1 MKSDFAKIV
10 YCAAILAVGCAA
22 EDLLPKFLGAG
33 FPVLLA
39 AAVFVS
45 ARSGVFS
52 AVAFAIAAGAAED
65 AVSSLP
71 VATSACF
78 FTLAALFANSVR
90 HLAAVALLAYPLYQL
105 WLWIWLP
112 GVGAGVFARIVAAVP
127 LGAVAAAAVFAIMRS
142 VERKAAI
149 DA

>member
-10 YCAAILAVGCAA
+10 YCAAILAAGCAA
-22 EDLLPKFLGAG
+22 EELLPKFLGAG

-39 AAVFVS
+39 ATVFLS
-45 ARSGVFS
+45 ARSGIFA

-78 FTLAALFANSVR
+78 FTLAALFAISPPSPCCR
-90 HLAAVALLAYPLYQL
+90 TPSTSCGSGYGFPAS
-105 WLWIWLP
+105 
-112 GVGAGVFARIVAAVP
+112 ARECSRA
-127 LGAVAAAAVFAIMRS
+127 
-142 VERKAAI
+142 
-149 DA
+149 

>member
-1 MKSDFAKIV
+1 MKNDFARIV
-10 YCAAILAVGCAA
+10 YCIAILAAGCAA
-22 EDLLPKFLGAG
+22 EELLPKFLGVG
-33 FPVLLA
+33 FPILLA
-39 AAVFVS
+39 ATIFFS
-45 ARSGVFS
+45 SRSGVFA

-90 HLAAVALLAYPLYQL
+90 YLAAAALLAYPLYQL

-112 GVGAGVFARIVAAVP
+112 GVGAGVFARVVVAAP
-127 LGAVAAAAVFAIMRS
+127 LGAVAAAAVFALMRS
-142 VERKAAI
+142 VERRAAI